1 MGRANQFSVDFAGCR
16 MKSLEAIAY
25 RPYVAPTES
34 LQVDVPDL
42 RWLGQLICV
51 ATSVFTGWAIWTM
64 GSLVSSYL

>member
-16 MKSLEAIAY
+16 MKSLEATAY
-25 RPYVAPTES
+25 HPSLAPSES
-34 LQVDVPDL
+34 LQADEPDL
-42 RWLGQLICV
+42 RWLGHLIYV